1 MEFITENPAQNQ
13 AVIRQLFKKRQDK
26 KRSGALIL
34 ALEGEL
40 GSGKTTFTQML
51 ARELGVK
58 EKVLSPTFVIMKKY
72 EIPKNRSGLN
82 AFYHFDCY
90 RLDKAKEILVLG
102 FEEIIKDKK
111 NLVAIEWA
119 EKVKAVLPKDAIWLK
134 FEHLGEDKRKIKIV
148 I

>member
-72 EIPKNRSGLN
+72 GVPENRLGLKN
-82 AFYHFDCY
+82 FYHLDCY
-90 RLDKAKEILVLG
+90 RLDDSKEILALG
-102 FEEIIKDKK
+102 FEEITKDKK

-119 EKVKAVLPKDAIWLK
+119 EKIKEVLPADAIWLK